1 MSKTKKKLSKV
12 VEQTKEG
19 FQENLKRFEDFLNV
33 VRGKVDVKSRLM
45 LLLNPDN
52 IKTSTRLS
60 RTEVD
65 FVALSHFVAQEFP
78 EFEGLR
84 EFANQFCEC
93 AISKEG
99 LGREEAIRFTSA
111 ISESKLLKS
120 LGIFKSD
127 ETKVVKG
134 KV

>member
-1 MSKTKKKLSKV
+1 LSKV
-12 VEQTKEG
+12 VVKAKEK

-65 FVALSHFVAQEFP
+65 FVALSYFVAEEFP
-78 EFEGLR
+78 EFEGLKS
-84 EFANQFCEC
+84 FATQFCEC

-127 ETKVVKG
+127 ETKPIKG
-134 KV
+134 KA

>member
-1 MSKTKKKLSKV
+1 LSKV
-12 VEQTKEG
+12 VAKAKEK

-33 VRGKVDVKSRLM
+33 VRGKIDVKSRLM

-65 FVALSHFVAQEFP
+65 FVALSYFVAEEFP
-78 EFEGLR
+78 EFEGLKS
-84 EFANQFCEC
+84 FAAQFCEC

-120 LGIFKSD
+120 LGIFKTD
-127 ETKVVKG
+127 EAKATRG
-134 KV
+134 KA

>member
-1 MSKTKKKLSKV
+1 MSKVIAKA
-12 VEQTKEG
+12 KETIQD
-19 FQENLKRFEDFLNV
+19 FQENLKRFEDFLNI

-60 RTEVD
+60 RSEVD
-65 FVALSHFVAQEFP
+65 FVALSYFVAEEFP
-78 EFEGLR
+78 EFEGLKS
-84 EFANQFCEC
+84 FAEQFCEC
-93 AISKEG
+93 AISKDG

-120 LGIFKSD
+120 LGIFKSE
-127 ETKVVKG
+127 ETKTIKG
-134 KV
+134 KA

>member
-1 MSKTKKKLSKV
+1 MSKVIAKA
-12 VEQTKEG
+12 KEKIQE

-60 RTEVD
+60 RSEID
-65 FVALSHFVAQEFP
+65 FVALSYFVAEEFP
-78 EFEGLR
+78 EFEGLKS
-84 EFANQFCEC
+84 FAKQFCEC

-120 LGIFKSD
+120 LGIFKSE
-127 ETKVVKG
+127 ETKAIKG
-134 KV
+134 KA